1 MDITSNWWWMFFFAH
16 EYHQQMMID
25 GNLLKNVVVKM
36 EIVKR
41 QLMFC
46 LFNGDT
52 FTFWEWA
59 QVVRCSMADWME
71 IRAEVS
77 VDVEIKK
84 QIGRDHTITCL
95 PQSTR
100 SLQH

>member
-1 MDITSNWWWMFFFAH
+1 MQDRWISPAIDDECFFFAH

-52 FTFWEWA
+52 FTF
-59 QVVRCSMADWME
+59 
-71 IRAEVS
+71 
-77 VDVEIKK
+77 
-84 QIGRDHTITCL
+84 
-95 PQSTR
+95 
-100 SLQH
+100 